1 MYQLHQA
8 CLNQLNA
15 VKKKK
20 VNLSHE
26 ARVTGEISFAGQF
39 LLVTLTQRLKLI
51 SKQKSLE
58 LESSGI
64 SFTLA
69 LHEVESKSK
78 KIIL

>member
-1 MYQLHQA
+1 M
-8 CLNQLNA
+8 
-15 VKKKK
+15 
-20 VNLSHE
+20 
-26 ARVTGEISFAGQF
+26 VTGEISFAGQF

-51 SKQKSLE
+51 SKQKSFE

-69 LHEVESKSK
+69 LHEIESKSK